1 MLFREW
7 EFASNVNALP
17 RHFTPKLL
25 IQKALEPSTHIPS
38 FKKEL
43 AVSIYSLLA
52 LPQLK
57 NYPLCF
63 HS

>member
-25 IQKALEPSTHIPS
+25 IQKALEPSTYIPS
-38 FKKEL
+38 FKKER
-43 AVSIYSLLA
+43 AVSIYALLA
-52 LPQLK
+52 LPQL
-57 NYPLCF
+57 
-63 HS
+63 